1 MMQYA
6 SKIMMMSG
14 MRYQCDI
21 CNVFYAGLR
30 CFEIWFRNKDGKQK
44 YQFQSPDI
52 FLGGNDNI
60 NERDWFEKLN

>member
-1 MMQYA
+1 
-6 SKIMMMSG
+6 MSG

-30 CFEIWFRNKDGKQK
+30 CFEIWVSELKMGSKK

-60 NERDWFEKLN
+60 NEQDWFEKLNI